1 MIAAIHAGWKG
12 AFKGIIKRTLNFMI
26 KKGCDPKNVTA
37 VIGPC
42 ISVKNYEVKKDF
54 IKKLIKKDGK
64 NKKFFK
70 KIQNK
75 DFFDLKKYVLSQ
87 LKALNIKKIDII
99 NKNTFNPKNNF
110 FSARRSISRNENDY
124 GRNISVIMIN
134 WQYLMKLLTGNSNK
148 PLSKNIAKYLKSK
161 LVNSSIKKFSDGEIY
176 IEINE
181 NIRGNSIFIIQSISS
196 PANDNLMELLLCI
209 DALKRSSAK
218 NITAVIP
225 YFGYARQDRKVVP
238 RTSISAKLV
247 SNLITKAGADRVVTV
262 DLHAGQIQGFF
273 DIPVDNLFA
282 TPIFARHAK
291 KNIKSKN
298 IICVAPDVGGTER
311 ARALGKILNV
321 ELAIVDKRRPK
332 PGQSKVMNVIGNVKG
347 KTCIIVDDIID
358 SGGTIVN
365 AAKALKDR
373 GAKEVYV
380 YITHGVLS
388 GEAVDKIKKSVI
400 RKLVITDTID
410 NHDKIKN
417 VKNIEVLPISAL
429 MGEAIKRI
437 SNSTSVS
444 DLFK

>member
-1 MIAAIHAGWKG
+1 
-12 AFKGIIKRTLNFMI
+12 
-26 KKGCDPKNVTA
+26 
-37 VIGPC
+37 
-42 ISVKNYEVKKDF
+42 
-54 IKKLIKKDGK
+54 
-64 NKKFFK
+64 
-70 KIQNK
+70 
-75 DFFDLKKYVLSQ
+75 
-87 LKALNIKKIDII
+87 
-99 NKNTFNPKNNF
+99 
-110 FSARRSISRNENDY
+110 
-124 GRNISVIMIN
+124 
-134 WQYLMKLLTGNSNK
+134 MKLLTGNSNK
-148 PLSKNIAKYLKSK
+148 VLSKNIAKYLKTK
-161 LVNSSIKKFSDGEIY
+161 LVNSSIRKFADGEIY
-176 IEINE
+176 VELNE

-273 DIPVDNLFA
+273 DIPVDNLFS

-291 KNIKSKN
+291 KKIKSKK

-311 ARALGKILNV
+311 ARALAKLLNV
-321 ELAIVDKRRPK
+321 GLAIVDKRRPK
-332 PGQSKVMNVIGNVKG
+332 PGQSQVMNVIGDVTDQ
-347 KTCIIVDDIID
+347 TCIIVDDIID

-365 AAKALKDR
+365 AAKALKAR

-380 YITHGVLS
+380 YITHGVLT
-388 GEAVDKIKKSVI
+388 GEAVKKIKNSVI
-400 RKLVITDTID
+400 KSLVITDTID
-410 NHDKIKN
+410 NGQKTRN
-417 VKNIEVLPISAL
+417 VKNIEVLPISSL

>member
-1 MIAAIHAGWKG
+1 
-12 AFKGIIKRTLNFMI
+12 
-26 KKGCDPKNVTA
+26 
-37 VIGPC
+37 
-42 ISVKNYEVKKDF
+42 
-54 IKKLIKKDGK
+54 
-64 NKKFFK
+64 
-70 KIQNK
+70 
-75 DFFDLKKYVLSQ
+75 
-87 LKALNIKKIDII
+87 
-99 NKNTFNPKNNF
+99 
-110 FSARRSISRNENDY
+110 
-124 GRNISVIMIN
+124 
-134 WQYLMKLLTGNSNK
+134 MKLLTGNSNK
-148 PLSKNIAKYLKSK
+148 VLSKNIAKYLKSK
-161 LVNSSIKKFSDGEIY
+161 LVNSSIRKFADGEIY
-176 IEINE
+176 VEINE

-196 PANDNLMELLLCI
+196 PANDNLMELLLVI

-282 TPIFARHAK
+282 TPIFARHIK
-291 KNIKSKN
+291 KKVKSKK

-321 ELAIVDKRRPK
+321 GLAIVDKRRPK
-332 PGQSKVMNVIGNVKG
+332 PGQSQVMNVIGDVKDQ
-347 KTCIIVDDIID
+347 TCIIVDDIID

-365 AAKALKDR
+365 AAKALKAR
-373 GAKEVYV
+373 GAKDVYV

-388 GEAVDKIKKSVI
+388 GDAVKKIKNSVI
-400 RKLVITDTID
+400 KNLVITDTI
-410 NHDKIKN
+410 NNSEKTKS
-417 VKNIEVLPISAL
+417 VKNIEVLPISGL

>member
-1 MIAAIHAGWKG
+1 
-12 AFKGIIKRTLNFMI
+12 
-26 KKGCDPKNVTA
+26 
-37 VIGPC
+37 
-42 ISVKNYEVKKDF
+42 
-54 IKKLIKKDGK
+54 
-64 NKKFFK
+64 
-70 KIQNK
+70 
-75 DFFDLKKYVLSQ
+75 
-87 LKALNIKKIDII
+87 
-99 NKNTFNPKNNF
+99 
-110 FSARRSISRNENDY
+110 
-124 GRNISVIMIN
+124 
-134 WQYLMKLLTGNSNK
+134 MKLLTGNSNK
-148 PLSKNIAKYLKSK
+148 ILSKNIAKYLKTK
-161 LVNSSIKKFSDGEIY
+161 LVNSSIRKFADGEIY

-181 NIRGNSIFIIQSISS
+181 NIRGNSIFIVQSISS

-247 SNLITKAGADRVVTV
+247 SNLITKAGADRIVTV

-273 DIPVDNLFA
+273 DIPVDNLFS
-282 TPIFARHAK
+282 TPIFARHVRK
-291 KNIKSKN
+291 RIKSKK

-311 ARALGKILNV
+311 ARALGKLLNV
-321 ELAIVDKRRPK
+321 GLAIVDKRRPK
-332 PGQSKVMNVIGNVKG
+332 PGQSQVMNVIGDVKNQ
-347 KTCIIVDDIID
+347 TCVIVDDIID

-365 AAKALKDR
+365 AAKALKQR

-388 GEAVDKIKKSVI
+388 GDAVKRIKNSVI
-400 RKLVITDTID
+400 KNLVITDTID
-410 NHDKIKN
+410 NSQKTKN
-417 VKNIEVLPISAL
+417 VKNIEVLPISSL

>member
-1 MIAAIHAGWKG
+1 M
-12 AFKGIIKRTLNFMI
+12 
-26 KKGCDPKNVTA
+26 
-37 VIGPC
+37 
-42 ISVKNYEVKKDF
+42 
-54 IKKLIKKDGK
+54 
-64 NKKFFK
+64 
-70 KIQNK
+70 KI
-75 DFFDLKKYVLSQ
+75 
-87 LKALNIKKIDII
+87 
-99 NKNTFNPKNNF
+99 
-110 FSARRSISRNENDY
+110 
-124 GRNISVIMIN
+124 
-134 WQYLMKLLTGNSNK
+134 LTGNSNK
-148 PLSKNIAKYLKSK
+148 LLSEKISKHLKTK
-161 LVNSSIKKFSDGEIY
+161 LVNNNIKKFADSEIY
-176 IEINE
+176 VEINE

-282 TPIFARHAK
+282 TPIFARHIK
-291 KNIKSKN
+291 KRIKNKN
-298 IICVAPDVGGTER
+298 LICVAPDVGGVER
-311 ARALGKILNV
+311 TRALARKLDIGLSI
-321 ELAIVDKRRPK
+321 IDKRRPA
-332 PGQSKVMNVIGNVKG
+332 PGKSQVMNVVGNVGG

-365 AAKALKDR
+365 AADALIKR
-373 GAKEVYV
+373 GAKEVHV

-388 GEAVDKIKKSVI
+388 GEAVKKIKKSKI
-400 RKLVITDTID
+400 KKLIITDSI
-410 NHDKIKN
+410 NNSDKLKN
-417 VKNIEVLPISAL
+417 STNIEVLSISNLLA
-429 MGEAIKRI
+429 EAIKRI

>member
-1 MIAAIHAGWKG
+1 
-12 AFKGIIKRTLNFMI
+12 
-26 KKGCDPKNVTA
+26 
-37 VIGPC
+37 
-42 ISVKNYEVKKDF
+42 
-54 IKKLIKKDGK
+54 
-64 NKKFFK
+64 
-70 KIQNK
+70 
-75 DFFDLKKYVLSQ
+75 
-87 LKALNIKKIDII
+87 
-99 NKNTFNPKNNF
+99 
-110 FSARRSISRNENDY
+110 
-124 GRNISVIMIN
+124 
-134 WQYLMKLLTGNSNK
+134 MKLLSGNSNK
-148 PLSKNIAKYLKSK
+148 PLSKKIAKFLKSK
-161 LVNSSIKKFSDGEIY
+161 LVNSSIRKFSDGEIY

-181 NIRGNSIFIIQSISS
+181 NIRGNSIFIIQSVSS

-282 TPIFARHAK
+282 TPIFARHVK
-291 KNIKSKN
+291 KKIKGKN

-311 ARALGKILNV
+311 ARALGKLLNV
-321 ELAIVDKRRPK
+321 GLAIVDKRRPK
-332 PGQSKVMNVIGNVKG
+332 PGQSQVMNIIGNVKD

-365 AAKALKDR
+365 AAKALKGR

-388 GEAVDKIKKSVI
+388 GDAVKKIKGSVI
-400 RKLVITDTID
+400 KNLVITDTID
-410 NHDKIKN
+410 NGEKVKSA
-417 VKNIEVLPISAL
+417 KNIEVLPISGL